1 MIGIIDY
8 KAGNAPSVLNV
19 CRRLGVG
26 ARLLSDPDEIEECGG
41 IILPGVGSA
50 VEIARRVYRDQIDEI
65 IFYDITASSD
75 KRKIDIKMV
84 RNVAEH
90 VVVPFTVGGGIKD
103 LSDMYE
109 VLKAGAEKIS
119 VDSMA
124 VRNPEIIREGAR
136 AFGSQCVVLSMQVK
150 KVERTQKIP
159 SGYEI
164 AIDGARV
171 FTGMDAVEWAKRG
184 EDLGAGEIC
193 VNSIDRDGTHS
204 GYDIEITSLIADAVN
219 IPVIASGGAGMPEHV
234 VEVFEKTG
242 ASAAIISS
250 MLYSP
255 RLSRNYSVREIKQ
268 KLTACG
274 YRSGRG
280 WSRLYA
286 ACEFSKASNSGA

>member
-124 VRNPEIIREGAR
+124 VRNP
-136 AFGSQCVVLSMQVK
+136 K
-150 KVERTQKIP
+150 
-159 SGYEI
+159 
-164 AIDGARV
+164 
-171 FTGMDAVEWAKRG
+171 
-184 EDLGAGEIC
+184 
-193 VNSIDRDGTHS
+193 
-204 GYDIEITSLIADAVN
+204 
-219 IPVIASGGAGMPEHV
+219 
-234 VEVFEKTG
+234 
-242 ASAAIISS
+242 
-250 MLYSP
+250 
-255 RLSRNYSVREIKQ
+255 
-268 KLTACG
+268 
-274 YRSGRG
+274 
-280 WSRLYA
+280 
-286 ACEFSKASNSGA
+286 